1 MNLRIDEKQKVEHV
15 AIILDQSGSMESIK
29 VPTLT
34 GVNEQIQTLRKNSDG
49 IQTFVTLTKF
59 SDTVDITY
67 FDRNINDVQ
76 ELTKDDYIPGGIT
89 AMLDAVGLTINR
101 MKNDINEG
109 IDDVSYLLVIV
120 SDGMENASKEY
131 TWQQVKD
138 LIKQCEL
145 DNKWTITYMGANQDL
160 WEVSNDLG
168 INSNNITLFRT
179 NSEDAAAKG
188 FITSTQGLMNYRMA
202 RMSNTAEGLE
212 KAAFYSS
219 VGASIND
226 STDTTEDNN

>member
-1 MNLRIDEKQKVEHV
+1 MNLRIDKKQKVEHV

-29 VPTLT
+29 IPTLT
-34 GVNEQIQTLRKNSDG
+34 GINEQIQTLRKNSNG
-49 IQTFVTLTKF
+49 IETFVTLTKF
-59 SDTVDITY
+59 NNEVEIEY
-67 FDRNINDVQ
+67 FDRQLDDIK
-76 ELTKDDYIPGGIT
+76 EFSTDDYIPSGMT

-101 MKNDINEG
+101 MKNDIDEG
-109 IDDVSYLLVIV
+109 TDDVSYLLVIV

-160 WEVSNDLG
+160 WDVSNDLG
-168 INSNNITLFRT
+168 INSNNITLFYT
-179 NSEDAAAKG
+179 NSINNVTNG
-188 FITSTQGLMNYRMA
+188 FNISTQGLMNYRMA
-202 RMSNTAEGLE
+202 RMNNTAEGLE
-212 KAAFYSS
+212 KTAFYSN

-226 STDTTEDNN
+226 LIDTTENA